1 MTALPILPLKNTVVF
16 PHLVVPLSVGR
27 EKSLAAVNA
36 SLEADHRIITVAQL
50 DPEVDDPGW
59 EDLHDIATIA
69 NVSRVEKR
77 DEGAQVV
84 VQGVERVELKS
95 LIQKDSWLTGTFKK
109 LPDAVMPTDPPVAE
123 VEALHRENLRL
134 AHAIALLYDSDNG
147 EQIFRQLIASITNPI
162 AQMYRVASL
171 ANLNVASEQE
181 VLEQKDAL
189 NLMRKIQDIL
199 VHEESVTQ
207 LRRTIAEKASTDLE
221 QQQREHVLRQQ
232 KSVIESALGETE
244 EDDLAELKSLL
255 EEAKLPEIVRKEAD
269 RELKR
274 LGRMSPNAPD
284 YQVGRSYLELLTELP
299 WQQTTEDQLDLSRAQ
314 SVLDEDHFGLQDVKD
329 RIVETLAV
337 MQLNPRANAPI
348 FCLVGPPGVGKT
360 SLGQSIARAMGRSFE
375 RLSLGGLHDEAELRG
390 HRRTYIGAMPGRIIQ
405 ALRHAEV
412 TNPVIML
419 DEIDKLSTDF
429 HGDPSAALMEILD
442 PAQNAEFR
450 DNFLN
455 LPYDLSKVMFVT
467 TANST
472 DSIAPPLL
480 DRMELV
486 ELPGYTEQEKLQIAT
501 RYLVPR
507 SRKQAG
513 LNKAWFNP
521 GTKALSRLI
530 HDYTREAGVRE
541 LERVLGSLARK
552 QARRKVETKERARF
566 TPDTLAKLLGPAKFS
581 ATERRNAEI
590 GVATGL
596 AWTPTGGEV
605 LYVEVTLIN
614 EPGKLVLTGHLGK
627 VMQESAQAALSH
639 LTSTTKGVNFD
650 NLETNGASKN
660 SDSHTKL
667 PGLHIHVPS
676 GAVPKDGPSA
686 GVTMATAIASALSGI
701 TPRAGIAMTGEISL
715 NGRVLPVGGIRE
727 KLLAAHRHGIREL
740 IIPKDNERDIG
751 KLDEAVRNELQI
763 HLADHVDDVLKLM
776 LPKLGLGGYQT

>member
-1 MTALPILPLKNTVVF
+1 MTALPVLPLKNTVVF

-36 SLEADHRIITVAQL
+36 ALDADQRIITVAQL
-50 DPEVDDPGW
+50 DSEEDDPDWDG
-59 EDLHDIATIA
+59 LHRIATIST
-69 NVSRVEKR
+69 VSRIEKR
-77 DEGAQVV
+77 DQGAQVV
-84 VQGVERVELKS
+84 VQGVERVTLKS
-95 LIQKDSWLTGTFKK
+95 IVQSKSFITGTFKK
-109 LPDAVMPTDPPVAE
+109 LPSASMPVDPPVAK

-134 AHAIALLYDSDNG
+134 AHAIALLYDTENG

-171 ANLNVASEQE
+171 ANLTVTAEQE
-181 VLEQKDAL
+181 VLEQGSAL
-189 NLMRKIQDIL
+189 ELMEKIQAIL

-207 LRRTIAEKASTDLE
+207 LRREIAEKAGTDLE
-221 QQQREHVLRQQ
+221 AQQREHVLRQQ
-232 KSVIESALGETE
+232 KSVIESALGESE
-244 EDDLAELKSLL
+244 EDDLAELKTLL
-255 EEAKLPEIVRKEAD
+255 DEAQLPETVRKEAD

-299 WQQTTEDQLDLSRAQ
+299 WQQTTDDELDLTQAQ
-314 SVLDEDHFGLQDVKD
+314 AVLDKDHFGLQEVKD
-329 RIVETLAV
+329 RIIETLAV
-337 MQLNPRANAPI
+337 MQLNPTANAPI

-405 ALRHAEV
+405 ALRHAQV

-419 DEIDKLSTDF
+419 DEIDKLSNDF

-472 DSIAPPLL
+472 ESIAPPLL

-486 ELPGYTEQEKLQIAT
+486 ELPGYTEQEKLQIAS
-501 RYLVPR
+501 RYLIPR

-513 LNKAWFNP
+513 LNKQWFGP
-521 GTKALSRLI
+521 GKTAVSRII

-541 LERVLGSLARK
+541 LERVLGTLARK
-552 QARRKVETKERARF
+552 QARRKVEGKDRAKLI
-566 TPDTLAKLLGPAKFS
+566 PAALSDLLGPAKFS
-581 ATERRNAEI
+581 ATERREAEV
-590 GVATGL
+590 GTATGL

-605 LYVEVTLIN
+605 LYVEATLL
-614 EPGKLVLTGHLGK
+614 EDERKLTLTGHLGK
-627 VMQESAQAALSH
+627 VMQESAQAAFSL
-639 LTSTTKGVNFD
+639 LTGS
-650 NLETNGASKN
+650 N
-660 SDSHTKL
+660 SNYKFARSNA
-667 PGLHIHVPS
+667 GLHIHVPS

-686 GVTMATAIASALSGI
+686 GVTMVTAIASALSGQK
-701 TPRAGIAMTGEISL
+701 PRAGVAMTGEISL

-727 KLLAAHRHGIREL
+727 KLLAAHRLGFRHL
-740 IIPKDNERDIG
+740 VIPKDNERDLN
-751 KLDEAVRNELQI
+751 KLDDAVRKGLTIDFAE
-763 HLADHVDDVLKLM
+763 HVFDVLDLM
-776 LPKLGLGGYQT
+776 LPKLPKS

>member
-27 EKSLAAVNA
+27 EKSLAAVDA

-50 DPEVDDPGW
+50 DPDQDDPGW
-59 EDLHDIATIA
+59 ADLHRVATIA

-84 VQGVERVELKS
+84 VQGVERIELKS
-95 LIQKDSWLTGTFKK
+95 LVQSDKWLTGSFKK
-109 LPDAVMPTDPPVAE
+109 LSDAIMPTNPPVAE
-123 VEALHRENLRL
+123 VEALHRENLRI

-171 ANLNVASEQE
+171 ANLSLTSEQE
-181 VLEQKDAL
+181 VLEAPDAL
-189 NLMRKIQDIL
+189 SLMRLIQSLL
-199 VHEESVTQ
+199 VHEEAVTQ

-232 KSVIESALGETE
+232 KSVIESALGESE
-244 EDDLAELKSLL
+244 EDDLAELKTLL
-255 EEAKLPEIVRKEAD
+255 DEAKLPEAVRKEAD

-299 WQQTTEDQLDLSRAQ
+299 WQQTTDDQLDLVRAQ
-314 SVLDEDHFGLQDVKD
+314 TVLDEDHFGLQEVKD

-337 MQLNPRANAPI
+337 MQLNPKANAPI

-360 SLGQSIARAMGRSFE
+360 SLGQSIARAMGRTFE

-486 ELPGYTEQEKLQIAT
+486 ELPGYTEAEKLQIAT

-513 LNKAWFNP
+513 LTKAWFNP
-521 GTKALSRLI
+521 GVKAMAHLI

-541 LERVLGSLARK
+541 LERVLGTLARK
-552 QARRKVETKERARF
+552 QARRKVEGKDRARF
-566 TPDTLAKLLGPAKFS
+566 AANSLAELLGPAKFS
-581 ATERRNAEI
+581 ATERRQAEP

-639 LTSTTKGVNFD
+639 LTSTTRGFNFKSVVD
-650 NLETNGASKN
+650 G
-660 SDSHTKL
+660 KL

-686 GVTMATAIASALSGI
+686 GVTMATAIASALSGQK
-701 TPRAGIAMTGEISL
+701 PMAGYAMTGELSL
-715 NGRVLPVGGIRE
+715 NGRVLPVGGVRE
-727 KLLAAHRHGIREL
+727 KLLAAHRHGIRQL
-740 IIPKDNERDIG
+740 IIPSENERDIE
-751 KLDEAVRNELQI
+751 KLDDTVREELTI
-763 HLADHVDDVLKLM
+763 HLARHVDDVLALM
-776 LPKLGLGGYQT
+776 LPKLG

>member
-1 MTALPILPLKNTVVF
+1 MSALPILPLKNTVVF

-27 EKSLAAVNA
+27 EKSMAAVNA
-36 SLEADHRIITVAQL
+36 SMESDHRIITVAQL
-50 DPEVDDPGW
+50 DPDLDSPGW
-59 EDLHDIATIA
+59 SDLHQVATIA

-84 VQGVERVELKS
+84 VQGVERIELKS
-95 LIQKDSWLTGTFKK
+95 LVQEEKWLTGSFKK
-109 LPDAVMPTDPPVAE
+109 LPDVVIPTNPPVAE
-123 VEALHRENLRL
+123 VEALHRENLRI

-147 EQIFRQLIASITNPI
+147 EQIFRQLIASITNPV

-171 ANLNVASEQE
+171 ANLSLASEQE
-181 VLEQKDAL
+181 VLEQPDAL
-189 NLMRKIQDIL
+189 NLMRMIQSLL
-199 VHEESVTQ
+199 VHEEAVTQ

-232 KSVIESALGETE
+232 KSVIESALGESE
-244 EDDLAELKSLL
+244 EDDLAELKTLL
-255 EEAKLPEIVRKEAD
+255 DEAKLPEAVRKEAD

-299 WQQTTEDQLDLSRAQ
+299 WQQTTDDQLDLARAQ
-314 SVLDEDHFGLQDVKD
+314 AVLDEDHFGLQEVKD

-337 MQLNPRANAPI
+337 MQLNPKANAPI

-360 SLGQSIARAMGRSFE
+360 SLGQSIARAMGRTFE

-486 ELPGYTEQEKLQIAT
+486 ELPGYTEAEKLQIAA

-513 LNKAWFNP
+513 LTKAWFNP
-521 GTKALSRLI
+521 GVKAMAHII

-541 LERVLGSLARK
+541 LERVLGTLARK
-552 QARRKVETKERARF
+552 QARRKVEDKDRAKF
-566 TPDTLAKLLGPAKFS
+566 APNTLAELLGPAKFS
-581 ATERRNAEI
+581 ATERRQAEP

-614 EPGKLVLTGHLGK
+614 DPGKLVLTGHLGK

-639 LTSTTKGVNFD
+639 LTSTNRGLKFKSIKG
-650 NLETNGASKN
+650 E
-660 SDSHTKL
+660 KL

-686 GVTMATAIASALSGI
+686 GVTMATAIASALSGQKP
-701 TPRAGIAMTGEISL
+701 TAGFAMTGELSL
-715 NGRVLPVGGIRE
+715 NGRVLPVGGVRE
-727 KLLAAHRHGIREL
+727 KLLAAHRHGIRKL
-740 IIPKDNERDIG
+740 IIPSDNERDIE
-751 KLDEAVRNELQI
+751 KLDDDVREELSI
-763 HLADHVDDVLKLM
+763 HLAKHIDDVLALT
-776 LPKLGLGGYQT
+776 LPRLG

>member
-36 SLEADHRIITVAQL
+36 SMDADHQIITVAQL
-50 DPEVDDPGW
+50 DPDQDDPGW
-59 EDLHDIATIA
+59 DDLHRIATIA
-69 NVSRVEKR
+69 TVSRIEKR

-84 VQGVERVELKS
+84 VQGVERIELQGLVTGKN
-95 LIQKDSWLTGTFKK
+95 WLQGKFKR
-109 LPDAVMPTDPPVAE
+109 LPDTVMPVSPPNAE

-147 EQIFRQLIASITNPI
+147 EQIFRQLIASISNPI

-171 ANLNVASEQE
+171 ANLNVSAEQE
-181 VLEQKDAL
+181 VLAQPDAL
-189 NLMRKIQDIL
+189 ALMSKIQDIL

-232 KSVIESALGETE
+232 KSVIESALGETD
-244 EDDLAELKSLL
+244 EDDLAELRTLL
-255 EEAKLPEIVRKEAD
+255 DEAQLSDAVRKEAD

-299 WQQTTEDQLDLSRAQ
+299 WQQTTDDQLDLVRAQ
-314 SVLDEDHFGLQDVKD
+314 SILDEDHFGLQEVKD

-337 MQLNPRANAPI
+337 MQLNPAANAPI

-360 SLGQSIARAMGRSFE
+360 SLGKSIARSMGRTFE

-486 ELPGYTEQEKLQIAT
+486 ELPGYTEQEKLEIAT

-513 LNKAWFNP
+513 LTKAWFNP
-521 GTKALSRLI
+521 GIKALARII

-541 LERVLGSLARK
+541 LERVLGTLARK
-552 QARRKVETKERARF
+552 QARLKVEGKERARLV
-566 TPDTLAKLLGPAKFS
+566 PAKLADLLGPAKFS
-581 ATERRNAEI
+581 ATERRPAEV

-605 LYVEVTLIN
+605 LYVEATRL
-614 EPGKLVLTGHLGK
+614 EEDRKLLLTGHLGK

-639 LTSTTKGVNFD
+639 LTGANSKFEFLRARPARQTTDD
-650 NLETNGASKN
+650 NGTASQHHRQ
-660 SDSHTKL
+660 SGIHV
-667 PGLHIHVPS
+667 HVPS

-701 TPRAGIAMTGEISL
+701 KPRAGVAMTGEISL

-727 KLLAAHRHGIREL
+727 KLLAAHRHGIRHL
-740 IIPKDNERDIG
+740 IIPKDNERDLQ
-751 KLDEAVRNELQI
+751 KLEPTVRGELTI
-763 HLADHVDDVLKLM
+763 DLADHVDDVLALM
-776 LPKLGLGGYQT
+776 LPGLK

>member
-1 MTALPILPLKNTVVF
+1 MAALPVLPLKNTVVF

-27 EKSLAAVNA
+27 EKSLAAVHA
-36 SLEADHRIITVAQL
+36 ALEADQRIITVAQL
-50 DPEVDDPGW
+50 DPEADDPGW
-59 EDLHDIATIA
+59 DGLHRIATIST
-69 NVSRVEKR
+69 VSRIEKR

-84 VQGVERVELKS
+84 VQGVERVQLKS
-95 LIQKDSWLTGTFKK
+95 LVQSEGFMTGTFKK
-109 LPDAVMPTDPPVAE
+109 LPDAVIPLDPPSPE
-123 VEALHRENLRL
+123 VDALHRENLRL
-134 AHAIALLYDSDNG
+134 AHAIALLYDTENG

-171 ANLNVASEQE
+171 ANLTVTAEQE
-181 VLEQKDAL
+181 VLEQGNAL
-189 NLMRKIQDIL
+189 ALMEKIQSIL

-207 LRRTIAEKASTDLE
+207 LRRQIAEKAGSDLE

-232 KSVIESALGETE
+232 KSVIESALGESE
-244 EDDLAELKSLL
+244 EDDLAELKTLL
-255 EEAKLPEIVRKEAD
+255 EEAQLPEAVRKEAD

-299 WQQTTEDQLDLSRAQ
+299 WQQTTADQLDLKRAQ

-337 MQLNPRANAPI
+337 MQLNPAANAPI

-360 SLGQSIARAMGRSFE
+360 SLGQSIARAMNRSFE

-405 ALRHAEV
+405 ALRHAQV

-419 DEIDKLSTDF
+419 DEIDKLSNDF

-455 LPYDLSKVMFVT
+455 LPYDLSKIMFVT

-472 DSIAPPLL
+472 ESIAPPLL

-513 LNKAWFNP
+513 LTKAWFNP
-521 GTKALSRLI
+521 GKAALSSII

-541 LERVLGSLARK
+541 LERVLGTLARK
-552 QARRKVETKERARF
+552 QARRKVEGKERAKLVSAALS
-566 TPDTLAKLLGPAKFS
+566 DLLGPAKFS
-581 ATERRNAEI
+581 ATERRQAEV
-590 GVATGL
+590 GTATGL

-605 LYVEVTLIN
+605 LYVEATLLD
-614 EPGKLVLTGHLGK
+614 EERKLLLTGHLGK
-627 VMQESAQAALSH
+627 VMQESAQAALSL
-639 LTSTTKGVNFD
+639 LTGSSSLYKFERGD
-650 NLETNGASKN
+650 A
-660 SDSHTKL
+660 
-667 PGLHIHVPS
+667 GLHIHVPS

-686 GVTMATAIASALSGI
+686 GVTMATAIASALSGQK
-701 TPRAGIAMTGEISL
+701 PKAGVAMTGEISL

-727 KLLAAHRHGIREL
+727 KLLAAHRLGFRHL
-740 IIPKDNERDIG
+740 IVPKDNERDLN
-751 KLDEAVRNELQI
+751 KLDDAIRKGLTI
-763 HLADHVDDVLKLM
+763 DLAEHVDDVLALM
-776 LPKLGLGGYQT
+776 LPNLPKG

>member
-36 SLEADHRIITVAQL
+36 ALEADHRIITVAQL
-50 DPEVDDPGW
+50 DPEEDEPGW

-69 NVSRVEKR
+69 NVSRIEKR

-95 LIQKDSWLTGTFKK
+95 LIQKESWLTGTFKK
-109 LPDAVMPTDPPVAE
+109 LPDTIMPVDPPVAE

-147 EQIFRQLIASITNPI
+147 EQIFRQLIASISNPI

-171 ANLNVASEQE
+171 ANLSVASEQE
-181 VLEQKDAL
+181 VLEQPDAL
-189 NLMRKIQDIL
+189 ALMHKIQTIL

-207 LRRTIAEKASTDLE
+207 LRRNIAEKASTDLE
-221 QQQREHVLRQQ
+221 AQQREHVLRQQ
-232 KSVIESALGETE
+232 KSVIESALGESE
-244 EDDLAELKSLL
+244 EDDLAELQMLL
-255 EEAKLPEIVRKEAD
+255 DDAQLPETVRKEAD

-299 WQQTTEDQLDLSRAQ
+299 WQQTTEDQLDLARAQ
-314 SVLDEDHFGLQDVKD
+314 KVLDEDHFGLQEVKD

-337 MQLNPRANAPI
+337 MQLNPKANAPI

-360 SLGQSIARAMGRSFE
+360 SLGQSIARAMGRTFE

-419 DEIDKLSTDF
+419 DEIDKLSNDF

-472 DSIAPPLL
+472 DSIAAPLL

-486 ELPGYTEQEKLQIAT
+486 ELPGYTEKEKLEIAR

-513 LNKAWFNP
+513 LNKVWFNP
-521 GTKALSRLI
+521 GAKALAKLI
-530 HDYTREAGVRE
+530 YDYTREAGVRE
-541 LERVLGSLARK
+541 LERTLGTLARK
-552 QARRKVETKERARF
+552 QARRKVEAKDRAKF
-566 TPDTLAKLLGPAKFS
+566 TPDTLADLLGPAKFS
-581 ATERRNAEI
+581 ATERRNAEV

-605 LYVEVTLIN
+605 LYVEATKLN
-614 EPGKLVLTGHLGK
+614 DPGKLVLTGHLGK
-627 VMQESAQAALSH
+627 VMQESAQAALSL
-639 LTSTTKGVNFD
+639 LTGTSSKFHFAVAP
-650 NLETNGASKN
+650 GAQSKN
-660 SDSHTKL
+660 DKTDSKTAAKQ

-686 GVTMATAIASALSGI
+686 GVTMATAIASALSGKK
-701 TPRAGIAMTGEISL
+701 PAGGIAMTGEISL
-715 NGRVLPVGGIRE
+715 NGRVLPVGGVRE

-740 IIPKDNERDIG
+740 IIPHENERDLE
-751 KLDEAVRNELQI
+751 KLDAAVRKDLNI
-763 HLADHVDDVLKLM
+763 HLAAHVDDVLSLV
-776 LPKLGLGGYQT
+776 LPDL

>member
-1 MTALPILPLKNTVVF
+1 MTALPVLPLKNTVVF

-27 EKSLAAVNA
+27 EKSLAAVHA
-36 SLEADHRIITVAQL
+36 AMEADHRIITVAQL
-50 DPEVDDPGW
+50 DPDDDNPGW
-59 EDLHDIATIA
+59 DGLHHIATIA
-69 NVSRVEKR
+69 NVSRIEKR

-84 VQGVERVELKS
+84 VQGVERVQLKS
-95 LIQKDSWLTGTFKK
+95 LIQTEGWMTGTFEK
-109 LPDAVMPTDPPVAE
+109 LKDVVTPVDPPSPQVD
-123 VEALHRENLRL
+123 ALHRENLRL
-134 AHAIALLYDSDNG
+134 AHAIALLYDTENG

-171 ANLNVASEQE
+171 ANLSVTAEQE
-181 VLEQKDAL
+181 VLEQGNAL
-189 NLMRKIQDIL
+189 ALMEKIQSIL

-207 LRRTIAEKASTDLE
+207 LRREIAEKAGNDLE

-232 KSVIESALGETE
+232 KSVIESALGESE
-244 EDDLAELKSLL
+244 EDDLAELKTLL
-255 EEAKLPEIVRKEAD
+255 DEAQLPEAVRKEAD

-299 WQQTTEDQLDLSRAQ
+299 WQQTTDDQLDLLRAQ
-314 SVLDEDHFGLQDVKD
+314 AVLDEDHFGLQEVKD

-337 MQLNPRANAPI
+337 MQLNPTANAPI

-405 ALRHAEV
+405 ALRHAQV

-419 DEIDKLSTDF
+419 DEIDKLSNDF

-442 PAQNAEFR
+442 PAQNSEFR

-472 DSIAPPLL
+472 ESIAPPLL

-486 ELPGYTEQEKLQIAT
+486 ELPGYTEQEKLQIAS

-521 GTKALSRLI
+521 GKPALSRII

-541 LERVLGSLARK
+541 LERVLGTLARK
-552 QARRKVETKERARF
+552 QARRKVERKERAKLS
-566 TPDTLAKLLGPAKFS
+566 PAALGDLLGPAKFS
-581 ATERRNAEI
+581 ATERRRAEI
-590 GVATGL
+590 GTATGL
-596 AWTPTGGEV
+596 AWTPTGGVV
-605 LYVEVTLIN
+605 LYVEATLLD
-614 EPGKLVLTGHLGK
+614 EDRKLLLTGHLGK
-627 VMQESAQAALSH
+627 VMQESAQAALSQ
-639 LTSTTKGVNFD
+639 LTGSNSRYNFEH
-650 NLETNGASKN
+650 NNA
-660 SDSHTKL
+660 
-667 PGLHIHVPS
+667 GLHIHVPS

-686 GVTMATAIASALSGI
+686 GVTMATAIASALSGQK
-701 TPRAGIAMTGEISL
+701 PKAGVAMTGEISL

-727 KLLAAHRHGIREL
+727 KLLAAHRLGIRHL
-740 IIPKDNERDIG
+740 IIPKDNERDLN
-751 KLDEAVRNELQI
+751 KLDDAVRSGLTI
-763 HLADHVDDVLKLM
+763 DLAEHVDDVLALM
-776 LPKLGLGGYQT
+776 LPNLPKN

>member
-36 SLEADHRIITVAQL
+36 ALEADQRIITVAQL
-50 DPEVDDPGW
+50 NPEDDDPGW
-59 EDLHDIATIA
+59 DDLYSTATIA
-69 NVSRVEKR
+69 TVSRIEKR

-95 LIQKDSWLTGTFKK
+95 LVQREVYMTGTFKK
-109 LPDAVMPTDPPVAE
+109 LRDAVMPVDPPSAKVD
-123 VEALHRENLRL
+123 ALHRENLRL
-134 AHAIALLYDSDNG
+134 AHAIALLYDTENG

-171 ANLNVASEQE
+171 ANLSVSAEQE
-181 VLEQKDAL
+181 VLEQGNAL
-189 NLMRKIQDIL
+189 ALMKKIQSIL

-207 LRRTIAEKASTDLE
+207 LRREIAEKAGNDLE
-221 QQQREHVLRQQ
+221 QQQRDHVLRQQ
-232 KSVIESALGETE
+232 KSVIESALGESE
-244 EDDLAELKSLL
+244 EDDLAELKKLL
-255 EEAKLPEIVRKEAD
+255 EEAKLPDAVRNEAD

-299 WQQTTEDQLDLSRAQ
+299 WQQTTEDQLDLVRAQ
-314 SVLDEDHFGLQDVKD
+314 TVLDEDHFGLQEVKD

-337 MQLNPRANAPI
+337 MQLNPSANAPI

-360 SLGQSIARAMGRSFE
+360 SLGQSIASAMGRSFE

-405 ALRHAEV
+405 ALRHAQV

-419 DEIDKLSTDF
+419 DEIDKLSNDF

-472 DSIAPPLL
+472 ESIAPPLL

-486 ELPGYTEQEKLQIAT
+486 ELPGYTEQEKLEIAS

-513 LNKAWFNP
+513 LTKGWFNP
-521 GTKALSRLI
+521 GNAALSRII

-541 LERVLGSLARK
+541 LERVLGTLARK
-552 QARRKVETKERARF
+552 QARRKVEGKDRAKL
-566 TPDTLAKLLGPAKFS
+566 TANSLSELLGPAKFS
-581 ATERRNAEI
+581 ATERRSAEI
-590 GVATGL
+590 GTATGL

-605 LYVEVTLIN
+605 LYVEATLLD
-614 EPGKLVLTGHLGK
+614 EERKVLLTGHLGK
-627 VMQESAQAALSH
+627 VMQESAQAALSL
-639 LTSTTKGVNFD
+639 LTGSTSRYQFNRNNAGV
-650 NLETNGASKN
+650 
-660 SDSHTKL
+660 HV
-667 PGLHIHVPS
+667 HVPS

-686 GVTMATAIASALSGI
+686 GVTMATAIASALSGQK
-701 TPRAGIAMTGEISL
+701 PKAGVAMTGEISL

-727 KLLAAHRHGIREL
+727 KLLAAHRLGFRQL
-740 IIPKDNERDIG
+740 IIPKDNERDLN
-751 KLDEAVRNELQI
+751 KLDADVRKGLTIDLVE
-763 HLADHVDDVLKLM
+763 HVDDVLALM
-776 LPKLGLGGYQT
+776 LPKLSKA